1 MIAGD
6 DIIGD
11 ARASYPPFVHLARGC
26 RWEKSALT
34 AMISG
39 VYESASYPRRRRLR
53 ELQQVVKMKASANV
67 GSPAVRNHLPC
78 DQ

>member
-39 VYESASYPRRRRLR
+39 VYTRAPVTRGVAASGNSSKSSR
-53 ELQQVVKMKASANV
+53 
-67 GSPAVRNHLPC
+67 
-78 DQ
+78 